1 MLGVPKNRVLLLPYN
16 EKWVD
21 EYSKVKELFMEMF
34 PNEIVSIEHVGSTS
48 IPEIMAKP
56 MLDVAIVFKDITEQV
71 FQKMKE
77 NNYLYYGEVASGKY
91 LFILRGE
98 NEISLQHI
106 HCYKSKDLTLFYEQI
121 QFRDFLR
128 THSKQAKEY
137 EELKLSLSKMYFDDR
152 KKYTVGKQTF
162 FDKIKVLVAQNQDT
176 VDT

>member
-1 MLGVPKNRVLLLPYN
+1 MLGVPKNRVILLPYN

-21 EYSKVKELFMEMF
+21 EYSKVKELFLAVF
-34 PNEIVSIEHVGSTS
+34 TDEIVSIEHVGSTS
-48 IPEIMAKP
+48 IPGIMAKP
-56 MLDVAIVFKDITEQV
+56 MLDVAVVFKDITEQV

-77 NNYLYYGEVASGKY
+77 SNYIYYGEVASGKY

-106 HCYKSKDLTLFYEQI
+106 HCYKANDRTLFYEQV

-128 THSKQAKEY
+128 TYPKYAKEY
-137 EELKLSLSKMYFDDR
+137 EQLKISLSKMYFDDR
-152 KKYTVGKQTF
+152 KKYMAGKQAF

>member
-1 MLGVPKNRVLLLPYN
+1 MLGVPKNRVILLPYN

-21 EYSKVKELFMEMF
+21 EYSKVKELFLAVF
-34 PNEIVSIEHVGSTS
+34 TDEIVSIEHVGSTS
-48 IPEIMAKP
+48 IPGIMAKP
-56 MLDVAIVFKDITEQV
+56 MLDVAVVFKDITEQV
-71 FQKMKE
+71 FHKMKE
-77 NNYLYYGEVASGKY
+77 SNYIYYGEVASGKY

-106 HCYKSKDLTLFYEQI
+106 HCYKANDRTLFYEQV

-128 THSKQAKEY
+128 TYPKYAKEY
-137 EELKLSLSKMYFDDR
+137 EQLKISLSKMYFDDR
-152 KKYTVGKQTF
+152 KKYMAGKQAF